1 MSRLLQ
7 GDEGFY
13 YAYITVRRDLPLEDL
28 ARLARSGTLSLVVD
42 HYGVVFEEGEPE
54 MIFLEQ
60 LERRLRLPEVLDRG
74 FYEASDDDDTVQQ
87 LYERMMKTEREV
99 TAPALRA
106 FFADRRPTR
115 ITVWAEVRYRLYQEW
130 DWDTMLAY
138 LNGKLPEGAQLT
150 LDEVKGFSSECLQDF
165 DPEKHE
171 PNREDGT
178 GFLMYFL
185 ENEEDR
191 CLPYLGLRILVHAVE
206 NDLEQLDVWD
216 EPNWRGI
223 LWSDDE
229 APSSTERPRTPK
241 KTAAAKKAKPAAAK
255 KAKPAAAKKA
265 KPAAAKKAKPAA
277 AKKAKPAAAKKA
289 KPEAAKA

>member
-28 ARLARSGTLSLVVD
+28 ARLARSGTLSLAVD

-60 LERRLRLPEVLDRG
+60 LERRLRLPEVFDRG
-74 FYEASDDDDTVQQ
+74 FYEAGDDDVTVQQ
-87 LYERMMKTEREV
+87 LHERMMKTEREV
-99 TAPALRA
+99 TVPALRS
-106 FFADRRPTR
+106 FFADRKPTR
-115 ITVWAEVRYRLYQEW
+115 ISVHAEVRYRLYKEW

-150 LDEVKGFSSECLQDF
+150 LEELQGFSSECLQDF

-171 PNREDGT
+171 PNRDDGT

-206 NDLEQLDVWD
+206 HDLEQLDVWD

-223 LWSDDE
+223 LWSDDD
-229 APSSTERPRTPK
+229 APSSTERPTPPK
-241 KTAAAKKAKPAAAK
+241 KAAAAKKAKPPAAKEAKAPKKPKAPAAKK
-255 KAKPAAAKKA
+255 KAKPATA
-265 KPAAAKKAKPAA
+265 KP
-277 AKKAKPAAAKKA
+277 
-289 KPEAAKA
+289 